1 MLTYTEGKRIDRIQ
15 ALKGSQRA
23 QAFYAELVSAAEAL
37 LALAKGFR
45 GRSNK
50 DIGKFTAQIRS
61 LIEKWRD

>member
-1 MLTYTEGKRIDRIQ
+1 MLTYTEGKRIDRVQ
-15 ALKGSQRA
+15 ALKGSRRA
-23 QAFYAELVSAAEAL
+23 QAFYEELVAAAASL
-37 LALAKGFR
+37 LELAKGFR